1 MGINRVSRADLKL
14 GMLVPWDVYASNGM
28 LLVRK
33 GHLIANA
40 NQIDYLVERGS
51 YEDHGDAKAPAPAPA
66 TQSVLRKLNT
76 ACLELQQALELVAAR
91 LAPQDTVRRLEEV
104 ALLVTQ
110 AVDLSADVAV
120 ASILHNQQAA
130 PYAVRH
136 SVDTAVLAQLAAR
149 ALRHDA
155 RAIFTTTLAALTM
168 NVGMQEQSLRLHE
181 SKEKL
186 SPQDLERMRQHPQR
200 GAALLRHA
208 GVSDP
213 EWLAC
218 VLHHHENEDGSGYPG
233 GKDGAEIP
241 VGAKLI
247 ALADR
252 YCARVVSRHYLQPLL
267 PNAALRDILLEGRSV
282 LDGQLAAVMIREL
295 GIYPVGTWVKLLNG
309 EVGVVSRKGL
319 RSTTPHVESVIGPRG
334 APLNV
339 FLQRDTR
346 GELHAI
352 RDVLAPEQVLALGG
366 QPLRMEQVWGRL
378 ARP

>member
-1 MGINRVSRADLKL
+1 
-14 GMLVPWDVYASNGM
+14 MLVPWDVYAANGM

-33 GHLIANA
+33 GHMIASA
-40 NQIDYLVERGS
+40 HQIDYLVERGS
-51 YEDHGDAKAPAPAPA
+51 YEERGEDVAPAPERA
-66 TQSVLRKLNT
+66 SVLRKLNT

-91 LAPQDTVRRLEEV
+91 LAPHDIQRRLEQV

-168 NVGMQEQSLRLHE
+168 NVGMQEQYLRLHE
-181 SKEKL
+181 SRGKL
-186 SPQDLERMRQHPQR
+186 SQPDLERVRQHPQR
-200 GAALLRHA
+200 GVALLRHA
-208 GVSDP
+208 GITDTD
-213 EWLAC
+213 WLAC
-218 VLHHHENEDGSGYPG
+218 VLHHHENEDGSGYPAG
-233 GKDGAEIP
+233 RKGADIP

-267 PNAALRDILLEGRSV
+267 PNAALRDILVEGRSV

-319 RSTTPHVESVIGPRG
+319 RTTTPHVESVIGPRG
-334 APLNV
+334 APLDV
-339 FLQRDTR
+339 FLRRDTR

-352 RDVLAPEQVLALGG
+352 REVLAAAQVLALGG

-378 ARP
+378 ASP